1 MKKLYRNLIMA
12 VAVGSMAA
20 CSAPYTPV
28 ETFAEAD
35 DPVALTAEQSAAW
48 EGVTKS
54 LNGGWGCPD
63 LRYSRSEVPTTLDND
78 TYRVT
83 AWRGER
89 ASAQILLWT
98 AEGADGVE
106 CEVAPFKGD
115 GATLPAS
122 IAETRFVRYTIADVQ
137 NYDFKKGGPSVL
149 MPDMLDTLSRFD
161 MAPRTARPV
170 WVSIAVPQDA
180 TAGLYSST
188 ITISHNGRGKV
199 KLPIELEVQNHT
211 LAEPSEWAYHLDLWQ
226 HPSAVARAQGLE
238 MWSDEHF
245 AALKPLMERLAAA
258 GQKVITATLNKDP
271 WNHQC
276 YDGYEA
282 MIL

>member
-48 EGVTKS
+48 EGVTKA
-54 LNGGWGCPD
+54 LNGGWGCLD
-63 LRYSRSEVPTTLDND
+63 LRYSRSEVPTTLDVD

-122 IAETRFVRYTIADVQ
+122 IAETRFVRYTIADEQ
-137 NYDFKKGGPSVL
+137 NYNFKKGGPTVL
-149 MPDMLDTLSRFD
+149 MPGSSGAGDIEMAVRLCAAYGDHDRYPEVTVRLSGSRGSSDTTVVADDKSEFAKYML
-161 MAPRTARPV
+161 
-170 WVSIAVPQDA
+170 
-180 TAGLYSST
+180 
-188 ITISHNGRGKV
+188 
-199 KLPIELEVQNHT
+199 
-211 LAEPSEWAYHLDLWQ
+211 
-226 HPSAVARAQGLE
+226 
-238 MWSDEHF
+238 
-245 AALKPLMERLAAA
+245 
-258 GQKVITATLNKDP
+258 
-271 WNHQC
+271 
-276 YDGYEA
+276 
-282 MIL
+282 